1 MAYMWRI
8 KGVFLKYRF
17 SGSEFKVKKWTRYEF
32 GLGQGFQDYRLG
44 ASPNWPPARR
54 GHRCLPSLRAVGSTS
69 RKPACKPPAYKPRAG
84 LRLVAARSYASERSG
99 PGGNAEKKMKSI
111 GEGETGGS
119 GDGVRGKGGH
129 RGIGKRRR

>member
-1 MAYMWRI
+1 MGYIMEVGIRNGEGVIGKAEADSIAHGARCIAWRQ
-8 KGVFLKYRF
+8 KT
-17 SGSEFKVKKWTRYEF
+17 E
-32 GLGQGFQDYRLG
+32 LGMR
-44 ASPNWPPARR
+44 PPACR
-54 GHRCLPSLRAVGSTS
+54 GHRCLPSLRAVGSTI

-84 LRLVAARSYASERSG
+84 TST
-99 PGGNAEKKMKSI
+99 GGKSEKKMKSI